1 MVEKKR
7 KVSAREL
14 DYNKAKQAKNYVV
27 STRQTTARGEG
38 EAQIKLQRRKDGR
51 EG

>member
-14 DYNKAKQAKNYVV
+14 DYNNKAKQAKNYVV
-27 STRQTTARGEG
+27 STRQTIARSEG
-38 EAQIKLQRRKDGR
+38 EAQIKL
-51 EG
+51 